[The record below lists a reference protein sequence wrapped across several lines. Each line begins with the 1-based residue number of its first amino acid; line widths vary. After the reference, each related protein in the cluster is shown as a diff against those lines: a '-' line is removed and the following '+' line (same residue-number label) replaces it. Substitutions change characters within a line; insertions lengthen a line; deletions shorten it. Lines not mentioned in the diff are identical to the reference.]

1 MKGYPLPMVT
11 SLCGIGEKLVS
22 CVSCLGGFVVRANN
36 SDDSIPEKRRLGKI
50 HYVRTVVEADIFYC
64 YIRRHFPLLKGLID
78 FFYEDLEFSHVEQG
92 YKLITT

>member
-1 MKGYPLPMVT
+1 MEGYPLPMDT

-50 HYVRTVVEADIFYC
+50 HYVRNNRGRHFLC
-64 YIRRHFPLLKGLID
+64 YNRRHSPLLKGLID
-78 FFYEDLEFSHVEQG
+78 FFMR
-92 YKLITT
+92 T

>member
-1 MKGYPLPMVT
+1 MEGYPLPMDT

-50 HYVRTVVEADIFYC
+50 HYVRNSQGRHFLC
-64 YIRRHFPLLKGLID
+64 YNRRHSPLLKGLID
-78 FFYEDLEFSHVEQG
+78 FFYEDLEFSHVEQV

>member
-1 MKGYPLPMVT
+1 MGLAKNL
-11 SLCGIGEKLVS
+11 SAAFLAS
-22 CVSCLGGFVVRANN
+22 GGFVVRANN

-78 FFYEDLEFSHVEQG
+78 FFMR
-92 YKLITT
+92 T